1 MSTNFPGD
9 QGWAQVSAG
18 SRNACGIG
26 LATNYLY
33 CWGSNDAGG
42 LGLGINAGFTN
53 VPTLVG

>member
-1 MSTNFPGD
+1 MVLPVPSGST
-9 QGWAQVSAG
+9 
-18 SRNACGIG
+18 ACGIG

>member
-1 MSTNFPGD
+1 MLLGQD
-9 QGWAQVSAG
+9 GGGWAQVSAG

-26 LATNYLY
+26 LATNYLC